1 MPKLPDHVE
10 QLIRSAAMP
19 KLPGHVEQL
28 LKTVDALVPRELR
41 EYQKTLKQFEDVVNK
56 QFSDLRE

>member
-1 MPKLPDHVE
+1 MPKLP
-10 QLIRSAAMP
+10 S
-19 KLPGHVEQL
+19 HVEQL